1 MSTVLAGLPNTKVFK
16 MRDNI
21 IFCMAQGTHNY
32 QAFMQH
38 PWMDTYVFPHL
49 GYYKWCF
56 SEHGGANILGVNI
69 SDFSSFGQIPRSGI
83 AS

>member
-38 PWMDTYVFPHL
+38 PWMDTYHPLHL
-49 GYYKWCF
+49 PSKLPTSWDQPLMEAKKRGT
-56 SEHGGANILGVNI
+56 EQLGKLRHQKI
-69 SDFSSFGQIPRSGI
+69 QSS
-83 AS
+83 